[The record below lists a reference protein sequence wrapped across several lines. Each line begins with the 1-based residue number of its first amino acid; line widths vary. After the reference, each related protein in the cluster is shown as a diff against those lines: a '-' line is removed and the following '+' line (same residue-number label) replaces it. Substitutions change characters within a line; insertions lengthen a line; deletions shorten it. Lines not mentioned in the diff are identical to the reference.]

1 MSKTQELIFKI
12 MDLSIDAI
20 FIDDTSGNILMCNHA
35 AEKMFGYNEGEM
47 IGLNISDLIP
57 KEDCDY
63 LQPKYKK
70 EDLLEEIYIPR
81 INKRKDGTLFPTEVN
96 SKIVSAGESEYLIAF
111 VRDMTEDSKIKDRLY
126 YLSNYDELTEL
137 RNRRSIISLLS
148 SQKESYCLAMIDI
161 DSFKHINDTYGHMVG
176 DLFLKSFGFILK
188 ENKEIEAG
196 RFGGEEF
203 LVLIKNPNLKYA
215 KRVMENVLMDA
226 NKTLSLYGGIHFS
239 CGVTMVNDLSVDS
252 AISKTDKL
260 MYQAKAS
267 GKNQVIA
274 E

>member
-111 VRDMTEDSKIKDRLY
+111 VRDMTEDSEIKDRLY
-126 YLSNYDELTEL
+126 YLSNYWTA
-137 RNRRSIISLLS
+137 
-148 SQKESYCLAMIDI
+148 Y
-161 DSFKHINDTYGHMVG
+161 
-176 DLFLKSFGFILK
+176 
-188 ENKEIEAG
+188 
-196 RFGGEEF
+196 
-203 LVLIKNPNLKYA
+203 
-215 KRVMENVLMDA
+215 
-226 NKTLSLYGGIHFS
+226 LYY
-239 CGVTMVNDLSVDS
+239 L
-252 AISKTDKL
+252 
-260 MYQAKAS
+260 
-267 GKNQVIA
+267 
-274 E
+274 